1 MDSEL
6 EAEFALLLEFLENSR
21 IFEIFF
27 QGPRKLLENSILT
40 STPGKLLEFIY

>member
-6 EAEFALLLEFLENSR
+6 EAEFALPLEFLENSR

-27 QGPRKLLENSILT
+27 QGPRKFNFDINSWK
-40 STPGKLLEFIY
+40 TP